1 MSAPISTLAATR
13 CDAALSAYGAL
24 RQLRWSGLILGALIF
39 SGCSTAPRVP
49 YTAADE
55 AAAVIPNMADVRVF
69 ADVPAVRF
77 RSALCPNL
85 NFAVGRAAVPTYLA
99 LSGGGADG
107 AYGAGVLNGWTAS
120 GTRPEF
126 TVVSGV
132 STGAMIAS
140 FAFLGPS
147 YDNTLRQLY
156 TSGVAEN
163 LLASP
168 RPLNVLF
175 GSGVFG
181 NQRLRE
187 LVARYVDQPMLAR
200 IAAEYVKGRCL
211 AVVTTDLDAQR
222 PVVWD
227 MGRIASY
234 GSPAALE
241 LFRDVLT
248 ASASTPIVFAPVFID
263 VEANDRIVQ
272 EMHVDGGVTA
282 PVFTLPEAFLLSN
295 ARPEPGLRLN
305 IYVLIN
311 DEIDPDFRVV
321 PDRTVNIAGQTVS
334 TMIKDRIRSVIFRTY
349 EFAQENGLGFNLTY
363 IAPESATGGG
373 VGFDT
378 VYMRRI
384 YEYGYEKARSG
395 RFWQTSAPSPGPPA
409 LSRSSGRGRPTAI
422 RSTSNMS
429 TPCSTLVARMV
440 NAALASFD

>member
-1 MSAPISTLAATR
+1 MSAPNSNLVATR
-13 CDAALSAYGAL
+13 SDAALSAHGAL
-24 RQLRWSGLILGALIF
+24 RRLRWLGLILGAAIF
-39 SGCSTAPRVP
+39 GGCSTAPRIP

-55 AAAVIPNMADVRVF
+55 TVAVIPNMADVRVF
-69 ADVPAVRF
+69 ADVPAARF

-85 NFAVGRAAVPTYLA
+85 NFAVGRAAAPTYLA

-126 TVVSGV
+126 TIVSGV
-132 STGAMIAS
+132 STGAMIAP

-147 YDNTLRQLY
+147 YDDVLRQLY
-156 TSGVAEN
+156 TSGVAES

-181 NQRLRE
+181 NQPLRE
-187 LVARYVDQPMLAR
+187 LVARYVDQAMLAR

-211 AVVTTDLDAQR
+211 AVVTTELDAQR
-222 PVVWD
+222 AVVWD

-248 ASASTPIVFAPVFID
+248 ASASSPVVFAPVFID
-263 VEANDRIVQ
+263 VEANDRTVQ

-295 ARPEPGLRLN
+295 ARPERGLRLN

-311 DEIDPDFRVV
+311 GEIDPDFRVV
-321 PDRTVNIAGQTVS
+321 PDRTVDIAGQTVS
-334 TMIKDRIRSVIFRTY
+334 MMIKDQIRSVIFRTY
-349 EFAQENGLGFNLTY
+349 EFAQENRLGFNLTY
-363 IAPESATGGG
+363 VAPERASGGG
-373 VGFDT
+373 LGFDT
-378 VYMRRI
+378 AYMRRI
-384 YEYGYEKARSG
+384 YEYGYDKAQSG
-395 RFWQTSAPSPGPPA
+395 RFWQTSPPSPGPSV
-409 LSRSSGRGRPTAI
+409 LSRSSDRVPQPPSGAQ
-422 RSTSNMS
+422 
-429 TPCSTLVARMV
+429 
-440 NAALASFD
+440 AS

>member
-1 MSAPISTLAATR
+1 MSPPISTLVAPR
-13 CDAALSAYGAL
+13 SDAALSAYGAL
-24 RQLRWSGLILGALIF
+24 RRLRRSGLILGALIF
-39 SGCSTAPRVP
+39 GGCSTAPRIS

-55 AAAVIPNMADVRVF
+55 TAAVIPNMADVRVF
-69 ADVPAVRF
+69 ADVPAARF
-77 RSALCPNL
+77 RSAVCPSLNL
-85 NFAVGRAAVPTYLA
+85 AAGSAAAPTYLA

-132 STGAMIAS
+132 STGAMIAP
-140 FAFLGPS
+140 FAFLGAS
-147 YDNTLRQLY
+147 YDDMLRQLY
-156 TSGVAEN
+156 TSGIAES

-181 NQRLRE
+181 NQPLRE
-187 LVARYVDQPMLAR
+187 LVARYVDQAMLAR
-200 IAAEYVKGRCL
+200 IAAEYGKGRCL

-222 PVVWD
+222 AVVWD

-234 GSPAALE
+234 GSPVALE

-248 ASASTPIVFAPVFID
+248 ASASSPVVFAPVFIE
-263 VEANDRIVQ
+263 VEANDRSVQ

-282 PVFTLPEAFLLSN
+282 PVFTLPEAFLLSS
-295 ARPEPGLRLN
+295 ARPERGLRLN

-311 DEIDPDFRVV
+311 GEIDPDFRVV
-321 PDRTVNIAGQTVS
+321 PERTVDIAGQTVS
-334 TMIKDRIRSVIFRTY
+334 TMIKGRIRSVIFRTY

-363 IAPESATGGG
+363 ISPERASGGG

-378 VYMRRI
+378 AYMRRI
-384 YEYGYEKARSG
+384 YEYGYERARSG
-395 RFWQTSAPSPGPPA
+395 RFWQTSPPNPGPSV
-409 LSRSSGRGRPTAI
+409 LSRSSDRGAQPPSGAQAT
-422 RSTSNMS
+422 
-429 TPCSTLVARMV
+429 
-440 NAALASFD
+440 